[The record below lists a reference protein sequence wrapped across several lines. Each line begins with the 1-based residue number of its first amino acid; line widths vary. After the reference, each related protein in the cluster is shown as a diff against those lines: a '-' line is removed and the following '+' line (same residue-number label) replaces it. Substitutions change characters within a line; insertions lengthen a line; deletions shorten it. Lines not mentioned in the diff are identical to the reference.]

1 MISDATEKERLISQ
15 RPLKVILVSQD
26 RDLEELCRGVLQ
38 QLSVPELVV
47 EIPGSKHGRAD
58 LTIWD
63 LSSGSQIQ
71 RSGGLAGDLFVV
83 ARKSLP
89 DIQKLI
95 PAKASGLL
103 LKPVKRPVLQAFLV
117 TALKRSSANLAQESE
132 GAKAAGSNNEEL
144 LQALLEANI
153 RLQECDQDRT
163 NFLAR
168 ALHDFRTPLTAL
180 QGYCEMLI
188 RQSAGP
194 LDPDQIVLLQRMQ
207 HSIGR
212 LSKMSRG
219 MFDLSVHHST
229 ESKSNLV
236 KANIDTCVQNAVHQ
250 VIPIAQDKDLSVNVD
265 LAPPNTCFLMDPA
278 AIEQVLVNLLENACK
293 FTPRGGS
300 IEIRGRLS
308 YSHRTPSVSAG
319 AVENRTVPIYKVE
332 LQDSGMGIQPE
343 HLDSVFE
350 EFTSYAGAR
359 DRSGGGLG
367 LAICKM
373 LVTAH
378 KGAIWA
384 ESDRQGTTISFT
396 LPVEQEAVLRSA
408 SGVVTRT
415 LVTGAA

>member
-1 MISDATEKERLISQ
+1 M
-15 RPLKVILVSQD
+15 KVILVTQD
-26 RDLEELCRGVLQ
+26 RDLEALCRGVLQ
-38 QLSVPELVV
+38 RLSVQELVV
-47 EIPGSKHGRAD
+47 EAPGSRHGRAD

-63 LSSGSQIQ
+63 LSSGAPPQKSV
-71 RSGGLAGDLFVV
+71 GLAGDLFVV
-83 ARKSLP
+83 SRKSLP

-95 PAKASGLL
+95 PARALGLL
-103 LKPVKRPVLQAFLV
+103 LKPVKAPILQAFLAA
-117 TALKRSSANLAQESE
+117 ALNRPSPAIGKE
-132 GAKAAGSNNEEL
+132 GEEAKTRENNNEEL

-180 QGYCEMLI
+180 QGYCDMLI

-219 MFDLSVHHST
+219 MFDLSVHHT
-229 ESKSNLV
+229 AEPKSNLV
-236 KANIDTCVQNAVHQ
+236 KGNIDTCVHNAVDQ
-250 VIPIAQDKDLSVNVD
+250 IIPIAQDKELSVNID
-265 LAPPNTCFLMDPA
+265 LSPPNTCFFLDPA

-293 FTPRGGS
+293 FTARGGT
-300 IEIRGRLS
+300 IDIKGRLS
-308 YSHRTPSVSAG
+308 YSNRMPGSPNGSVEHRTIPTY
-319 AVENRTVPIYKVE
+319 TVQ
-332 LQDSGMGIQPE
+332 LRDNGMGILPE

-378 KGAIWA
+378 KGTIWA

-396 LPVEQEAVLRSA
+396 LPAEEELALRPLPGA
-408 SGVVTRT
+408 AERT
-415 LVTGAA
+415 LVSGAA

>member
-1 MISDATEKERLISQ
+1 M
-15 RPLKVILVSQD
+15 KVILVTND
-26 RDLEELCRGVLQ
+26 RDLEDLCKGVLRR
-38 QLSVPELVV
+38 LSIQELVI
-47 EIPGSKHGRAD
+47 ESPGSKHGRGD

-63 LSSGSQIQ
+63 LSSGTPTQKSV
-71 RSGGLAGDLFVV
+71 GLAGDLFVV
-83 ARKSLP
+83 TRKSLP
-89 DIQKLI
+89 AIQKLI
-95 PAKASGLL
+95 PARAFGLL
-103 LKPVKRPVLQAFLV
+103 LKPVKRPILEAFLT
-117 TALKRSSANLAQESE
+117 TALNRSTPITVPAE
-132 GAKAAGSNNEEL
+132 GEGTAAERNNEEL

-219 MFDLSVHHST
+219 MFDLSVHHTAETKST
-229 ESKSNLV
+229 LV
-236 KANIDTCVQNAVHQ
+236 EASIDACVQNAVHQ
-250 VIPIAQDKDLSVNVD
+250 IVPIAQDKELTVNIDLS
-265 LAPPNTCFLMDPA
+265 PPNTCFYLDPA

-293 FTPRGGS
+293 FTARGGA
-300 IEIRGRLS
+300 IDIKGRLS
-308 YSHRTPSVSAG
+308 YSGRMSAAGNGSMERTFPTYTIQLRD
-319 AVENRTVPIYKVE
+319 N
-332 LQDSGMGIQPE
+332 GMGILPE

-378 KGAIWA
+378 KGTIWA

-396 LPVEQEAVLRSA
+396 LPAEQEIALRPMA
-408 SGVVTRT
+408 GVVDRT